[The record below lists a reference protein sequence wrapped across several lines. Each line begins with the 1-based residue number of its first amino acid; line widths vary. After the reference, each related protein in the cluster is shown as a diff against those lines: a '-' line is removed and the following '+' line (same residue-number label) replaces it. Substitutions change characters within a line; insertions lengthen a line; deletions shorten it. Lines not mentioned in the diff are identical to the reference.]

1 MGNEFSDVKY
11 LGTGSNS
18 LVYTAKRND
27 EMVAIKMLKQKL
39 HHRSVAEQEM
49 NLEMQI
55 LTKANHP
62 NIIGIKGA
70 GEIPRKF
77 IVVDYL
83 EGGTLDQLLKQQPPQ
98 NPALSQK
105 SSGLP
110 VASALS
116 IARDLVSAL
125 KYLHDDMHPNATV
138 IHRDLK
144 PQNIGFTA
152 ERQLKLFDFGLVS
165 CVQKRSSSDEA
176 YAMSGFTGTL
186 VYMAPEVALRQAYNE
201 KVDVYSFG
209 ILLWQLLSGEAPFAG
224 MGREQYLE
232 RVVRGGQRPSLSAIA
247 HLSLPESL
255 TRLMEQCWH
264 TNPSQ
269 RPSCATIVTALDALI
284 NCSSSGISSNKN
296 QLQTLWS
303 QGLRLFKRGSSNN
316 KVGIVPPADS
326 NASKWRCV

>member
-1 MGNEFSDVKY
+1 
-11 LGTGSNS
+11 
-18 LVYTAKRND
+18 
-27 EMVAIKMLKQKL
+27 
-39 HHRSVAEQEM
+39 M

-55 LTKANHP
+55 LTKSNHP

-98 NPALSQK
+98 NPAFPQK
-105 SSGLP
+105 LSGLP
-110 VASALS
+110 VACALS
-116 IARDLVSAL
+116 IARDLASAL

-176 YAMSGFTGTL
+176 YLMSGFTGTL

-224 MGREQYLE
+224 MGREQHME
-232 RVVRGGQRPSLSAIA
+232 RVVHGGQRPSLSAIA

-255 TRLMEQCWH
+255 TRLLEQCWH

-284 NCSSSGISSNKN
+284 NSNSIYINSKKN
-296 QLQTLWS
+296 QLLSLWS
-303 QGLRLFKRGSSNN
+303 QGLGLFKRGSSS
-316 KVGIVPPADS
+316 KVGIAPSVDS
-326 NASKWRCV
+326 STAAVAMCVNVYAGSAALKKNGNSSLSDRRQLISQC